1 MLDKL
6 KSSERKVP
14 GKKKQLED
22 MLEEL
27 RTKSD
32 IESKRFKAKYINIE
46 HISSST
52 LSYRVYNIIAT
63 TTKKE
68 FYLSFPN

>member
-14 GKKKQLED
+14 GKKKQLEV

-27 RTKSD
+27 STKFD
-32 IESKRFKAKYINIE
+32 IESKRLKAKYINIE

-52 LSYRVYNIIAT
+52 LSYLVYNIIGE
-63 TTKKE
+63 K
-68 FYLSFPN
+68 FHDIYD